1 MAYSRWLTS
10 RWYTFWSWTPS
21 QDMDDQIFQICE
33 FGGGIGFT
41 YKEIKEDID
50 ACLTRVV
57 EYLKK
62 PKNVKLLES
71 EEMDIVGPLPTDK
84 ELEELKTY
92 MMDFI
97 FDVEEENHE
106 LNN

>member
-21 QDMDDQIFQICE
+21 EEPDDQIFQICE

-50 ACLTRVV
+50 DCLKRVI
-57 EYLKK
+57 EHLKE
-62 PKNVKLLES
+62 PKDTKIFNS
-71 EEMDIVGPLPTDK
+71 EIIRFVGPLPTDS
-84 ELEELKTY
+84 EVEELKGY
-92 MMDFI
+92 MREFLI
-97 FDVEEENHE
+97 DVEKSEENV
-106 LNN
+106 